1 MEHIHSRVINVQ
13 VSDLRERQYE
23 TVGIGSSYLFR
34 VDDELVVPTF
44 FQLIIHL
51 FHIALFLYIVA
62 RSLLT
67 S

>member
-1 MEHIHSRVINVQ
+1 MQ

-51 FHIALFLYIVA
+51 FHIALFCI
-62 RSLLT
+62 
-67 S
+67 

>member
-44 FQLIIHL
+44 FQLIVHW

-62 RSLLT
+62 GAF
-67 S
+67 